1 MNPVSIISL
10 CVSGVMM
17 IIGIFTFIFTIM
29 SRSKADGAVLASIQT
44 TLGDLVDT
52 VKEIKTDLKA
62 MISDMSELDKR
73 VSLLETGL
81 MDLKREVD
89 YLKTLTGD

>member
-1 MNPVSIISL
+1 MNTISIISL

-44 TLGDLVDT
+44 TLGDLVET
-52 VKEIKTDLKA
+52 VKEIKTDLKS

-81 MDLKREVD
+81 NDLKREVE
-89 YLKTLTGD
+89 YLKSLTGD

>member
-29 SRSKADGAVLASIQT
+29 GRSKADGATLASIQT
-44 TLGDLVDT
+44 TLGDLVVT
-52 VKEIKTDLKA
+52 VKEIKSDLKS
-62 MISDMSELDKR
+62 MLSDMSELDKR
-73 VSLLETGL
+73 VSLLESGL
-81 MDLKREVD
+81 ASVKAEID
-89 YLKTLTGD
+89 YLKSLTGD

>member
-44 TLGDLVDT
+44 TLGDLVET
-52 VKEIKTDLKA
+52 VKEIKTDLKL

-81 MDLKREVD
+81 NDLKREVE
-89 YLKTLTGD
+89 YLKSLTGD

>member
-44 TLGDLVDT
+44 TLGDLVVT
-52 VKEIKTDLKA
+52 VKEIKSDLKS
-62 MISDMSELDKR
+62 MLSDMSELDKR
-73 VSLLETGL
+73 VSLLESGL
-81 MDLKREVD
+81 ASVKAEID
-89 YLKTLTGD
+89 YLKSLTGD